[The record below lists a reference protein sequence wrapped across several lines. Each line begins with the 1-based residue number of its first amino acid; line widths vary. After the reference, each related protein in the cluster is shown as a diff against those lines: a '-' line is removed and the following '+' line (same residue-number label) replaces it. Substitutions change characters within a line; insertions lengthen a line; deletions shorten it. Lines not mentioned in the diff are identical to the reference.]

1 MEKKKKSG
9 ELFVSYGV
17 NHPQHPPPK
26 KKRERERKE
35 EESNKNHPH
44 SHKIDFYIPNQQFKS
59 ILLRS
64 NGYNSHLGYK
74 KSSKKRALAY

>member
-1 MEKKKKSG
+1 MGFVTNGKKKKKWG
-9 ELFVSYGV
+9 AVCELWGKS
-17 NHPQHPPPK
+17 PPTPPPPK
-26 KKRERERKE
+26 KKERERERERKE

-64 NGYNSHLGYK
+64 DGYNSHLG
-74 KSSKKRALAY
+74 